1 MAAPSSRCRAR
12 PKAMRFVA
20 TSSTRCSIWRPVAS
34 ASCVRCRPRRWS
46 RSTPTTTPTRNIAPM
61 ILVLAT
67 ANVGKQREFEA
78 LLAPMGMQLVLQS
91 VLGIDSVA
99 ETGTTFEANA
109 LLKARHAA
117 TRSGL
122 PALADDS
129 GLEVDAL
136 HGRPGVWSARYAGAT
151 ATDADNNAQLLS
163 ELEGLPAE
171 RRAARY
177 RCVLALVR
185 GAADAAPLI
194 ASGSWEGRIETQP
207 AGRGGFGYDPLF
219 VPEGLEVTAAELP
232 VAQKNALSHRGRA
245 LTALVEQLTLHAL

>member
-1 MAAPSSRCRAR
+1 
-12 PKAMRFVA
+12 V
-20 TSSTRCSIWRPVAS
+20 
-34 ASCVRCRPRRWS
+34 
-46 RSTPTTTPTRNIAPM
+46 
-61 ILVLAT
+61 
-67 ANVGKQREFEA
+67 
-78 LLAPMGMQLVLQS
+78 GMQLVLQC
-91 VLGIDSVA
+91 VLGIDSVV

-117 TRSGL
+117 ARSAL

-136 HGRPGVWSARYAGAT
+136 GGRPGVWSARYAGAT
-151 ATDADNNAQLLS
+151 ATDADNNALLLS
-163 ELEGLPAE
+163 ELAGLPPE

-185 GAADAAPLI
+185 SAEDAAPLI
-194 ASGSWEGRIETQP
+194 ASGSWEGRIGIQP

-232 VAQKNALSHRGRA
+232 AAQKNALSHRGRA
-245 LTALVEQLTLHAL
+245 LSALAAQLTLHPL